1 LCGDVNVGEFAGAD
15 GGGAEAVA
23 PSEFEALKAEQKRLA
38 DEVARLNAL
47 VRRMASELGIDADA
61 PGDAN

>member
-1 LCGDVNVGEFAGAD
+1 
-15 GGGAEAVA
+15 VA